1 MNITLLAKKGGVG
14 KSTLALLLYE
24 AFRQAGKTVFV
35 HDWDSQGT
43 STKALAL
50 INASTQSHAP
60 TG

>member
-1 MNITLLAKKGGVG
+1 MGQRGVG

-24 AFRQAGKTVFV
+24 AFRQAGKTVLV

-50 INASTQSHAP
+50 FDTIVVLHPESSSK
-60 TG
+60 GR